1 LYTELQVPELYSST
15 FLIAGLGNPGRKYRQ
30 TRHNIG
36 FMLLDRLAEQ
46 FKVSFTRFES
56 KSLVTKVDY
65 SDRKLVLA
73 KPQTYMNLS
82 GQAIG
87 SLLKFYKIPINN
99 FMVVYD
105 EVDLPFGALRIRS
118 GGGSAGHKGM
128 VSIIERLQSE
138 GFPRIRI
145 GIGRP
150 PGKMEAATYVLQ
162 EFHRD
167 EREILDMIL
176 DRAAQAVKDFISQGI
191 DFSMNKYNAC

>member
-1 LYTELQVPELYSST
+1 MYTELQVPELYSST

>member
-1 LYTELQVPELYSST
+1 MQVPELYSST